1 VAALVTTV
9 DVVVP
14 VRDEAHV
21 LERSIDRLRSFLE
34 RHAGYEWT
42 ITIAEN
48 GSTDGTRDVARRL
61 CAVDARLR
69 FLSLDLPG
77 RGRALRQAWTTSA
90 AGVVCYVDVDH
101 STSLDDLPRLIDPVA
116 VGSCDLAV
124 ASRRLPASRVRRSWR
139 RQVISD
145 GYNILLRL
153 MLDVRFSDAQTGCK
167 ALSRRA
173 VTELLDDIV
182 DQSWFLDTELLVL
195 AERRGYRILDVPVTW
210 TEDDD
215 SRVRIIPTAIED
227 VRGMFRLWRTHGRRN
242 RGARA

>member
-1 VAALVTTV
+1 MTTV

-21 LERSIDRLRSFLE
+21 LEGSIARLRDFLVA
-34 RHAGYEWT
+34 HAGYDWT

-48 GSTDGTRDVARRL
+48 GSTDRTREIAGHL
-61 CAVDARLR
+61 CAADPRLR
-69 FLSLDLPG
+69 FLALDLPG
-77 RGRALRQAWTTSA
+77 RGRALRQAWTTSVA
-90 AGVVCYVDVDH
+90 DVVCYVDVDH
-101 STSLDDLPRLIDPVA
+101 STELADLPKLIDPVA
-116 VGSCDLAV
+116 TGACDLAV
-124 ASRRLPASRVRRSWR
+124 ASRRLPGSRVRRSWR

-145 GYNILLRL
+145 AYNTLLRVAL
-153 MLDVRFSDAQTGCK
+153 SVSFSDAQTGCK
-167 ALSRRA
+167 ALSRRV
-173 VTELLDDIV
+173 VTELLPDVV

-195 AERRGYRILDVPVTW
+195 AERRGYRVLDVPVTW

-227 VRGMFRLWRTHGRRN
+227 IKGVFRLWRTHGRRP